1 MSNHC
6 GFFGLDDNVFP
17 ELLEGLGLPLM
28 LSILSLSGMLAVL
41 AGAFGA
47 HALTTVLEP
56 KALGWWHTAVEYHF
70 YHTFSGLLCCI
81 LAAQYQPLA
90 KLLHYAA
97 GFAVSG
103 VLLFSG
109 SLYAMALSGWTYL
122 GLLTPL
128 GGLCFVLAW
137 GLPSFG
143 FARYSAAIKLNKNS
157 NEN

>member
-1 MSNHC
+1 
-6 GFFGLDDNVFP
+6 
-17 ELLEGLGLPLM
+17 M
-28 LSILSLSGMLAVL
+28 LSILSLSGVLAVL

-47 HALTTVLEP
+47 HALAAILEP
-56 KALGWWHTAVEYHF
+56 KALSWWHTAVEYHF

-97 GFAVSG
+97 AFAFLG

-109 SLYAMALSGWTYL
+109 SLYVMALTGWTNL
-122 GLLTPL
+122 ALLTPF

-137 GLPSFG
+137 GLPFFA
-143 FARYSAAIKLNKNS
+143 FARYSMVIQSTKKSSDN
-157 NEN
+157 